1 MSNEE
6 LEFKNLTIKHFGFL
20 VNEFGFVYD
29 ETKNQFDTRTIR
41 ISVEKYD
48 RIVPSII
55 VWFKSEP
62 KFTGILL
69 DWLLEEFIDNK
80 ETNKLLIEG
89 HLQYYANILKKHLV
103 SLSRNSET
111 MLLTAMKKQIINYLK
126 FSNLTK
132 YNFMAELGSF
142 SKNYYY
148 IKKKDMRWNPAKEL

>member
-1 MSNEE
+1 MNNEE

-41 ISVEKYD
+41 ISIEKYD

-80 ETNKLLIEG
+80 ETNKLLMEG
-89 HLQYYANILKKHLV
+89 HLQYYANTLKKHLV

-111 MLLTAMKKQIINYLK
+111 MLLTAMKKQFINYLK

>member
-89 HLQYYANILKKHLV
+89 HLQYYANILKKL
-103 SLSRNSET
+103 
-111 MLLTAMKKQIINYLK
+111 
-126 FSNLTK
+126 
-132 YNFMAELGSF
+132 
-142 SKNYYY
+142 
-148 IKKKDMRWNPAKEL
+148 

>member
-1 MSNEE
+1 MNNEE

-29 ETKNQFDTRTIR
+29 ETKNQFDTHAIR
-41 ISVEKYD
+41 ISIEKYD

-62 KFTGILL
+62 KFTRILV
-69 DWLLEEFIDNK
+69 DWLLEDFIDNK
-80 ETNKLLIEG
+80 ETNKLLLEG
-89 HLQYYANILKKHLV
+89 HLQYYASILKKHLV

-111 MLLTAMKKQIINYLK
+111 MLLKAMKKQFIDYLK
-126 FSNLTK
+126 VSNLTK
-132 YNFMAELGSF
+132 YNFMAELGIF
-142 SKNYYY
+142 SQNYYY